1 MISRALTCLVVLEGS
16 DLGRTDV
23 LTELGF
29 VAVGAGVGGV
39 LHPVTASPT
48 VPSAPVRRARRATA
62 PPSRSISISP
72 ELKRPLCA

>member
-16 DLGRTDV
+16 DLDRTDV
-23 LTELGF
+23 IIGLGF
-29 VAVGAGVGGV
+29 VAVGTGAGGV

-48 VPSAPVRRARRATA
+48 VASAPEKRVRRATA